1 MKRIK
6 RGEIYSASFPDG
18 VGSEQGGVRPVIIIQ
33 NDIGNRWSPT
43 VIVATVTSKLKK
55 TVLPT
60 HVEIDSDFLAKES
73 IVLLEQIKTIDK
85 ARLRDY
91 LGTLDEEKMSEIDK
105 AIKISLG
112 VN

>member
-1 MKRIK
+1 M
-6 RGEIYSASFPDG
+6 
-18 VGSEQGGVRPVIIIQ
+18 RPVIIIQ

-60 HVEIDSDFLAKES
+60 HVKIDVDFLAKDS

-85 ARLRDY
+85 SRLGVF
-91 LGTLDEEKMSEIDK
+91 LGKINNETMMKIDK
-105 AIKISLG
+105 AIRVSLG
-112 VN
+112 V

>member
-1 MKRIK
+1 MKQIK

-43 VIVATVTSKLKK
+43 VIVSTITSKMKK

-60 HVEIDSDFLAKES
+60 HVKIDADFLAKDS
-73 IVLLEQIKTIDK
+73 IVLLEQMKTIDK
-85 ARLRDY
+85 SRLGVF
-91 LGTLDEEKMSEIDK
+91 LGKINNETMMKIDK
-105 AIKISLG
+105 AIRVSLG
-112 VN
+112 V